1 MTLENMENTRNINKE
16 IKITHN
22 SINKHRSI
30 YKYVCIKLR
39 SNTGENFVFSCP
51 PQYYIMTLITV
62 NILLKDYCGG
72 TFRCRSKMAE
82 DIGDEGGRLFN
93 VS

>member
-51 PQYYIMTLITV
+51 PPILYYDSYNSKYTV
-62 NILLKDYCGG
+62 KKLLWWN
-72 TFRCRSKMAE
+72 FQM
-82 DIGDEGGRLFN
+82 
-93 VS
+93 

>member
-1 MTLENMENTRNINKE
+1 MYQIE
-16 IKITHN
+16 IKYW
-22 SINKHRSI
+22 REFC
-30 YKYVCIKLR
+30 VLL
-39 SNTGENFVFSCP
+39 P

-62 NILLKDYCGG
+62 NILLKNYCGG